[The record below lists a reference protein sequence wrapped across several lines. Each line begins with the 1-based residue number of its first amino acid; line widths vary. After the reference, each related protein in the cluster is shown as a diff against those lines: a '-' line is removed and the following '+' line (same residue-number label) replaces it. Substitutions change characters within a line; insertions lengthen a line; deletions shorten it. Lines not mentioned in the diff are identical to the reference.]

1 MGESA
6 PQASDDPVDA
16 DDEFPRPPGTFTDG
30 DGRAISVRGLT
41 DGDRGALVDLYDAFD
56 PDDRAQGLPPRTTP
70 AIESWLE
77 DICGEGV
84 HTVAWHGE
92 RAVGHACLVPT
103 RDARH
108 ELAIF
113 VASSHQHA
121 GIGTRLLRYLLGQ
134 GAASGVTRVWL
145 VVSPRNTVA
154 LRLYESAGFTRT
166 GEATAVS
173 ATDVQMER
181 RL

>member
-1 MGESA
+1 MGGSA
-6 PQASDDPVDA
+6 PQASDGPADA
-16 DDEFPRPPGTFTDG
+16 GDELPRPPGTFTDG
-30 DGRAISVRGLT
+30 EGRSIAVRGLT
-41 DGDRGALVDLYDAFD
+41 DGDRPALVDLYDAFD
-56 PDDRAQGLPPRTTP
+56 PADRAQGLPPRTTS
-70 AIESWLE
+70 AVESWLA
-77 DICGEGV
+77 DICPEGV
-84 HTVAWHGE
+84 HTVACHGE

-113 VASSHQHA
+113 VADDYQHA

-154 LRLYESAGFTRT
+154 RRLYESAGFVRT
-166 GEATAVS
+166 GEETALS

>member
-1 MGESA
+1 MAGSA
-6 PQASDDPVDA
+6 PETDDDSVDA
-16 DDEFPRPPGTFTDG
+16 DDQFPRPPGTFTDG
-30 DGRAISVRGLT
+30 EGRRIAVRGLV
-41 DGDRGALVDLYDAFD
+41 DGDRSALVDFYDAFD
-56 PDDRAQGLPPRTTP
+56 PDDRAQGLPPRTTS
-70 AIESWLE
+70 AIESWLA
-77 DICGEGV
+77 DICEEGV
-84 HTVAWHGE
+84 HAVAHHDE

-113 VASSHQHA
+113 VASGYQHA

-154 LRLYESAGFTRT
+154 RRLYESAGFART
-166 GEATAVS
+166 GEETALS